1 MYSLSQILIY
11 YLYWKSLI
19 SLSLVRV
26 RKEKHSNSL
35 KKKKKTLIIT
45 LIISIQ
51 HISVSVQAWWQ
62 FYSSESRFT
71 APAEW
76 FTVLDQRYCHNKFF
90 WQKSTQTKWHKTTSD
105 FGNVHFIFSSCFF
118 FSYFLVSWM
127 AADLYFFFLTFWPTQ
142 APVQRRDVK
151 TLKH

>member
-1 MYSLSQILIY
+1 MKIPYQSVSSQSEEGKTFKL
-11 YLYWKSLI
+11 
-19 SLSLVRV
+19 
-26 RKEKHSNSL
+26 L
-35 KKKKKTLIIT
+35 KKKKKTLLIT

-127 AADLYFFFLTFWPTQ
+127 AADLYFFFSPSDPPRLQ
-142 APVQRRDVK
+142 SRDEM
-151 TLKH
+151 LKH

>member
-1 MYSLSQILIY
+1 MKIPYQSVSSQSEEGKTFKL
-11 YLYWKSLI
+11 LK
-19 SLSLVRV
+19 
-26 RKEKHSNSL
+26 

-90 WQKSTQTKWHKTTSD
+90 WQKSTQTKWHKTSD

-127 AADLYFFFLTFWPTQ
+127 AADLYFFFSHLLTHPGSSPET
-142 APVQRRDVK
+142 RC
-151 TLKH
+151 

>member
-26 RKEKHSNSL
+26 RKEKHSNSF
-35 KKKKKTLIIT
+35 KKKTKTKKTLIIT

-118 FSYFLVSWM
+118 FHIFLCLEW
-127 AADLYFFFLTFWPTQ
+127 LQICTFFSHLLTHPGSSPET
-142 APVQRRDVK
+142 RC
-151 TLKH
+151 

>member
-1 MYSLSQILIY
+1 MKIPYQSVSSQSEEGKTFKL
-11 YLYWKSLI
+11 
-19 SLSLVRV
+19 
-26 RKEKHSNSL
+26 L
-35 KKKKKTLIIT
+35 KKQKTKTLIIT

-90 WQKSTQTKWHKTTSD
+90 GRRAHRQNDTKQHQILVMYIS
-105 FGNVHFIFSSCFF
+105 FFQVVFFFIFSCVLNGCRFVLF
-118 FSYFLVSWM
+118 FSHL
-127 AADLYFFFLTFWPTQ
+127 LTHPGSSPET
-142 APVQRRDVK
+142 RC
-151 TLKH
+151 

>member
-1 MYSLSQILIY
+1 MKIPYQSVSSQSEEGKTFKL
-11 YLYWKSLI
+11 LK
-19 SLSLVRV
+19 
-26 RKEKHSNSL
+26 

-127 AADLYFFFLTFWPTQ
+127 AADLYFFFLTVWPTQ

>member
-1 MYSLSQILIY
+1 MKIPYQSVSSQSEEGKTFKL
-11 YLYWKSLI
+11 LK
-19 SLSLVRV
+19 
-26 RKEKHSNSL
+26 K

-118 FSYFLVSWM
+118 FFIFSCVLNGCRFVL
-127 AADLYFFFLTFWPTQ
+127 FFSHRLTHPGSSPET
-142 APVQRRDVK
+142 RC
-151 TLKH
+151 